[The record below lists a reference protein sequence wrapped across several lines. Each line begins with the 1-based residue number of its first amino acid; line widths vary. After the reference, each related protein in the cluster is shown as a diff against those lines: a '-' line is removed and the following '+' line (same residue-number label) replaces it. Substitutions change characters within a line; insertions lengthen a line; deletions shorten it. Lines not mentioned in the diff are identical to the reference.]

1 VNRRIAGEW
10 RLWRRIGRHARALGG
25 GRRRMAIVGL
35 ASVVAL
41 VGFGLMARDWNAT
54 LDATDRANDRLDRTE
69 AKLDRTQDDLG
80 ATVEIVDA
88 NRVALAAAIRTRL
101 AREAERSQSQGTYD
115 ANVQWLQGL
124 QGALD
129 DANAALVVSTGQLD
143 ALQSCVAG
151 ATEAL
156 NQAAAGDTGG
166 LAVTVRGIQGVC
178 AEAGVQL

>member
-1 VNRRIAGEW
+1 MQRQRRP
-10 RLWRRIGRHARALGG
+10 
-25 GRRRMAIVGL
+25 
-35 ASVVAL
+35 
-41 VGFGLMARDWNAT
+41 
-54 LDATDRANDRLDRTE
+54 ATDER
-69 AKLDRTQDDLG
+69 G
-80 ATVEIVDA
+80 FATVEFIVAFPLVLLLVWIGFQLVFVFFA
-88 NRVALAAAIRTRL
+88 NRVALAGAIKTRL

-115 ANVQWLQGL
+115 ANVLWLQGL

-129 DANAALVVSTGQLD
+129 DANAALRISAGQLG

-178 AEAGVQL
+178 SEAGVQL